1 MGCAQE
7 TALTVAFLGL
17 LWTSRGSVVSLSNK
31 SPLLMPFGTDQICM
45 VNSLPCWFVVFH
57 ESSTRKFGG
66 SWLVLRSGVARVA
79 RFLLGHSFTLLNF
92 GQAVP
97 VLLDCLYLQNAPTPL
112 FPPGPCCFCFSVSP
126 FPHMN
131 LFIRRHVLCTKHTYP
146 LF

>member
-7 TALTVAFLGL
+7 TALTVALLGL

-66 SWLVLRSGVARVA
+66 SWLVLRSGVA
-79 RFLLGHSFTLLNF
+79 
-92 GQAVP
+92 
-97 VLLDCLYLQNAPTPL
+97 
-112 FPPGPCCFCFSVSP
+112 
-126 FPHMN
+126 
-131 LFIRRHVLCTKHTYP
+131 
-146 LF
+146 